1 MMAVATR
8 HDRMAGI
15 GLPMPHMFSSR
26 DAIGGL
32 LIAFIGG
39 MFLYFAGDLR
49 TGSIVQMGPGY
60 LPKVLS
66 WCLIGLGGLILAKS
80 TVVVSEPIQWPS
92 LRAVVPLV
100 TATLLFA
107 LLLETAGLFITA
119 ALAIVVAR
127 LSISGLRWFSLE
139 TFLFAVGFSAGCGIL
154 FVVLLGQQIPLFP
167 K

>member
-1 MMAVATR
+1 MFTSREAV
-8 HDRMAGI
+8 
-15 GLPMPHMFSSR
+15 S
-26 DAIGGL
+26 GL
-32 LIAFIGG
+32 LIALIGA
-39 MFLYFAGDLR
+39 MFLHFAGDLR

-66 WCLIGLGGLILAKS
+66 WCLIGLGGLILGKS
-80 TVVVSEPIQWPS
+80 TVAVREPIQWPS
-92 LRAVVPLV
+92 LRAALPLL

-119 ALAIVVAR
+119 ALATVVAR
-127 LSISGLRWFSLE
+127 LSISGSRWFSLE
-139 TFLFAVGFSAGCGIL
+139 TFLFAVGFSAGCGVL